1 MSISTSTSD
10 VNEPLYSSED
20 WIDDDEL
27 ENDPEFQEWL
37 AIADTTEEEDSAGQA
52 SSSVWVPWSAA
63 DQDRA
68 NKLALAHPNPTF
80 GELIRQN
87 TLAAAVLTHYLDDH
101 GIEMDHAAANHTQAV
116 LQLLN
121 PTADVVLPKLGKLE
135 ALLVPQDSG
144 AEPRDLSQVKVEID
158 LNPATLAYVL
168 VELGEGGAWLTGVLL
183 SSDLRQD
190 FPEGG
195 AVSLAMMKPMSALWE
210 AYRRWENCQQIMAQ
224 FSDKQGWSA
233 QQRTETI
240 TFLNWLLTNSS
251 EYERPMRL
259 KDFLAEKAS
268 ENHENFKPSASNLQE
283 VREATPEPSSEGAV
297 DWLDVAMDLLD
308 ELGKFI

>member
-10 VNEPLYSSED
+10 VNEPLNPLED

-27 ENDPEFQEWL
+27 ENDPEFQAWL
-37 AIADTTEEEDSAGQA
+37 AIADTTEEEDSTGQA
-52 SSSVWVPWSAA
+52 SSSVWVPWDAA
-63 DQDRA
+63 AQQQA
-68 NKLALAHPNPTF
+68 NKLALAHPNPRF

-87 TLAAAVLTHYLDDH
+87 TLAAAVLTYYLEGH
-101 GIEMDHAAANHTQAV
+101 GIEVDAAAADHAQAV

-135 ALLVPQDSG
+135 AVLIPQDSG
-144 AEPRDLSQVKVEID
+144 EEMLDLSQIRVEID
-158 LNPATLAYVL
+158 LNPATLAYIL

-195 AVSLAMMKPMSALWE
+195 AVSLAMRKPISALWE
-210 AYRRWENCQQIMAQ
+210 AYRRWENCQQIMGQ
-224 FSDKQGWSA
+224 YIDKQGWSA
-233 QQRTETI
+233 EQRSEVI
-240 TFLNWLLTNSS
+240 TVLNWVWDYRQD
-251 EYERPMRL
+251 YERPTL
-259 KDFLAEKAS
+259 LGDFLAEKAS
-268 ENHENFKPSASNLQE
+268 ENNENFKPLVSRPE
-283 VREATPEPSSEGAV
+283 GVREATPEPSSEGAV
-297 DWLDVAMDLLD
+297 DWLTVAMDLLD